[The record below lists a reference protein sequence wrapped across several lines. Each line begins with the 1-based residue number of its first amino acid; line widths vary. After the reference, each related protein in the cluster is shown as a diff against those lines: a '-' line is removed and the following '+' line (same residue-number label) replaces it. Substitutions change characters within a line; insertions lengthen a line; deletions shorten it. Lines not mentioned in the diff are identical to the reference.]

1 MDTHYIGTT
10 YKLYMSEN
18 KVSDSQKQAQKRYD
32 KKVKMISIKYTL
44 SEMEE
49 YTQLKEYLEK
59 TNQSMNGFVK
69 GLIRYYFALGQGT
82 IYERPL
88 EKKLHKKVTYD
99 RYKNITLED
108 VQPLIDYFGKTQIQA
123 LLSQYERIFDDV
135 VLAEREAYETKLLIW
150 MEDVMKRVEQG
161 EFEDMEQNEKYH
173 KLKDELIE
181 LLK

>member
-1 MDTHYIGTT
+1 
-10 YKLYMSEN
+10 MSES

-32 KKVKMISIKYTL
+32 KKIKMVSVKYTL

-69 GLIRYYFALGQGT
+69 GLIRSYFASGQGT
-82 IYERPL
+82 IYKRPL
-88 EKKLHKKVTYD
+88 EKKLHNTRTYHN
-99 RYKNITLED
+99 YKNITIDD
-108 VQPLIDYFGKTQIQA
+108 VQPLIDYFGKTQTQI
-123 LLSQYERIFDDV
+123 LLSQYERIFEDA
-135 VLAEREAYETKLLIW
+135 VLAEREEYETKLLIW

-161 EFEDMEQNEKYH
+161 KFEDMKRNEKYH

>member
-1 MDTHYIGTT
+1 
-10 YKLYMSEN
+10 MSDS

-32 KKVKMISIKYTL
+32 KKIKMVSVKYTL

-49 YTQLKEYLEK
+49 YVQLKEYLKK

-69 GLIRYYFALGQGT
+69 ALIRAYFESGKGT

-88 EKKLHKKVTYD
+88 EKKLHNTKTYYN
-99 RYKNITLED
+99 YKNITIDD
-108 VQPLIDYFGKTQIQA
+108 VQPLIDYFGKTQTQA
-123 LLSQYERIFDDV
+123 LLFKYERIFEDA
-135 VLAEREAYETKLLIW
+135 VLAEREEYEVKLLIW
-150 MEDVMKRVEQG
+150 MEGVMKRVEQG
-161 EFEDMEQNEKYH
+161 EFEDMKQIEKYY

>member
-1 MDTHYIGTT
+1 
-10 YKLYMSEN
+10 MSES

-32 KKVKMISIKYTL
+32 KKIKMVSVKYTL

-69 GLIRYYFALGQGT
+69 GLIRSYFASGQGT

-88 EKKLHKKVTYD
+88 ERKLHNTRTYHN
-99 RYKNITLED
+99 YKNITIGD
-108 VQPLIDYFGKTQIQA
+108 VQPLIDYFGETQTRA
-123 LLSQYERIFDDV
+123 LLLKYEKIFKDA
-135 VLAEREAYETKLLIW
+135 VLAEREEYETKLLIW
-150 MEDVMKRVEQG
+150 MENVMKRVEQG
-161 EFEDMEQNEKYH
+161 EFEDMKRNEKYH

-181 LLK
+181 LMK

>member
-1 MDTHYIGTT
+1 ML
-10 YKLYMSEN
+10 LYMNE
-18 KVSDSQKQAQKRYD
+18 KKISDSQKAAQKRYD
-32 KKVKMISIKYTL
+32 QKTKMVSVKYTL

-69 GLIRYYFALGQGT
+69 ALIRTYFESGKGT

-88 EKKLHKKVTYD
+88 EKKLHNTRTYHN
-99 RYKNITLED
+99 YKNITIDD
-108 VQPLIDYFGKTQIQA
+108 VQPLIDYFGKTQTQI
-123 LLSQYERIFDDV
+123 LLSQYERIFEDA
-135 VLAEREAYETKLLIW
+135 VLAEREEYETKLLIW

-161 EFEDMEQNEKYH
+161 EFEDMKRNEKYH

-181 LLK
+181 LMK

>member
-1 MDTHYIGTT
+1 
-10 YKLYMSEN
+10 MSES

-32 KKVKMISIKYTL
+32 KKIKMVSVKYTL

-69 GLIRYYFALGQGT
+69 ALIRAYFASRQDT

-88 EKKLHKKVTYD
+88 EKKLHNTRTYHN
-99 RYKNITLED
+99 YKNITIDD
-108 VQPLIDYFGKTQIQA
+108 VQPLIDYFGETQTRA
-123 LLSQYERIFDDV
+123 LLFKYEKIFKDA
-135 VLAEREAYETKLLIW
+135 VLAEREEYEAKLLIW
-150 MEDVMKRVEQG
+150 MEGVMKRVEQG
-161 EFEDMEQNEKYH
+161 EFENMERNEKYH

>member
-1 MDTHYIGTT
+1 
-10 YKLYMSEN
+10 MSER

-32 KKVKMISIKYTL
+32 KKIKMVSVKYTL

-69 GLIRYYFALGQGT
+69 ALIRAYFESGKGT

-88 EKKLHKKVTYD
+88 EKKLHNTRTYHN
-99 RYKNITLED
+99 YKNITID
-108 VQPLIDYFGKTQIQA
+108 DMQPLIDYFGETQTRA
-123 LLSQYERIFDDV
+123 LLFKYEKIFKDA
-135 VLAEREAYETKLLIW
+135 VLAEREEYETKLLIW

-161 EFEDMEQNEKYH
+161 EFEDMKRNEKYN
-173 KLKDELIE
+173 KLKAELIE
-181 LLK
+181 LMK